1 MLPIS
6 MVKCLPLMPESLIS
20 GYTLYSEM
28 MFGFFAAL
36 IAPA

>member
-1 MLPIS
+1 MQPIS
-6 MVKCLPLMPESLIS
+6 MVRCQLLMPESLIS